1 MSGALRYEWRRISS
15 VRATWIL
22 VGCAIVLS
30 TAFALLFRAAIGS
43 STGGVE
49 GDGAPVLNLTLTE
62 NVGASTTNLI
72 VLVLLGTI
80 AAQAFG
86 QEYRHGTIRLT
97 LTEFPKRTPIFIAKV
112 VVCCVVILVSFLIST
127 AIAYAVFAGNAQ
139 IINDGF
145 TSFFGY
151 LVRAC
156 AYLVGFCL
164 VVFAVTV
171 LTRILALGVIIPF
184 AFAAVAEPL
193 LGTLVG
199 QYVSWVPKAL
209 PFTSGA
215 DFVTGNDIFRNGLV
229 FGAWVI
235 VLTIAGYVVFE
246 RRDA

>member
-22 VGCAIVLS
+22 VACGIVLS
-30 TAFALLFRAAIGS
+30 TAFAFLFRAAIGS
-43 STGGVE
+43 AAGAD
-49 GDGAPVLNLTLTE
+49 DGAPTLNLTLTE

-97 LTEFPKRTPIFIAKV
+97 LTEFPKRTPIFVAKV
-112 VVCCVVILVSFLIST
+112 VVCCVVILVAFFIST
-127 AIAYAVFAGNAQ
+127 AIAYAVLAGNSQ
-139 IINDGF
+139 IINDGLG
-145 TSFFGY
+145 SFFGY
-151 LVRAC
+151 LLRAS

-193 LGTLVG
+193 LGTLIG

-215 DFVTGNDIFRNGLV
+215 DFVNGNDVFRNGLV
-229 FGAWVI
+229 FGAWVV
-235 VLTIAGYVVFE
+235 VLTIAGYIVFE